1 MSPEGFIFLK
11 AFSSEFS
18 YIKVWFADENSKLLE
33 VEDKI
38 NTTLVIGWLKCNILT
53 MTCYSVESR
62 DQLFV
67 KSYGFLPFENKMSKN
82 IGKNIRKNLS
92 GKYRYVSC
100 FSETSWS
107 C

>member
-38 NTTLVIGWLKCNILT
+38 NTTLVIG
-53 MTCYSVESR
+53 
-62 DQLFV
+62 
-67 KSYGFLPFENKMSKN
+67 
-82 IGKNIRKNLS
+82 
-92 GKYRYVSC
+92 
-100 FSETSWS
+100 
-107 C
+107 